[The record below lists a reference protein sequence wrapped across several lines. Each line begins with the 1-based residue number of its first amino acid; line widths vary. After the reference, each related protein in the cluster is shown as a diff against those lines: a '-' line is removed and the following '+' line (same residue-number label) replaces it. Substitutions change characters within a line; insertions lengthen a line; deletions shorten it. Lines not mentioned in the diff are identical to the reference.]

1 MEKNFMKRI
10 VVDPKI
16 MVGKPVIRGTRVA
29 VYEIVNRIAQC
40 QTFEEIMDD
49 LEITKY
55 DIQAA
60 LMYAG
65 NLVEGEDVFPVIV
78 GSKHEI
84 PR

>member
-1 MEKNFMKRI
+1 MKRI